1 MQFFYDGQLRRYIAQ
16 TIRML
21 SGFKTKTADGTE
33 KIVPVMY
40 GDISRQV
47 AHIIR
52 NNSENKIPSAP
63 RISVYISDLQL
74 DKPRLSDATYV
85 NKVNI
90 RERKIDDNTGEYTT
104 EQGANYTVE
113 RLMPT
118 PYMLTVK
125 ADVWTTNTEQKLQ
138 ILEQI
143 LVLFNPSFEIQT
155 TDNYVDWTSLT
166 TIILDDIVFSN
177 RTIPVGTESDIDVAT
192 LTFQTPIWITTPGK
206 LKRLGVIQ
214 TVISNIFREDGAL
227 DPTFIAGQPASTQ
240 YVTPGNYG
248 LLVIDNK
255 IKLVAFAEA
264 VTENKPTDIPAKW
277 GLDTNWYRLLDQY
290 GEFRAGSSRI
300 HLIRVDGPEIVG
312 TIAVD
317 PADETVMLVNWD
329 PDTYPTNTVIGN
341 RGTIDAIIDPTTYN
355 PLGVTAGKRFLILE
369 DIGSV
374 DNVDGVAAWK
384 NSDNSDFIASA
395 DDIIEWDGSNWS
407 IVFNASEVTDTVYIT
422 NLRTGVQYKWDGDI
436 WSKSFDGE
444 YPAGNWRLVL

>member
-21 SGFKTKTADGTE
+21 SGFKIKTGDGTE
-33 KIVPVMY
+33 KVVPVMY

-47 AHIIR
+47 AHIMR
-52 NNSENKIPSAP
+52 NNSENKLPSAP

-90 RERKIDDNTGEYTT
+90 RERKIDDDTGEYTS
-104 EQGANYTVE
+104 EQGINYTVE

-125 ADVWTTNTEQKLQ
+125 ADIWSTNTEQKLQ
-138 ILEQI
+138 IMEQI

-214 TVISNIFREDGAL
+214 TVISNIFREDGEI
-227 DPTFIAGQPASTQ
+227 DPTFIAGQPASVQ

-248 LLVIDNK
+248 LLVLDSK
-255 IKLVAFAEA
+255 IKLVSYAES
-264 VTENKPTDIPAKW
+264 VTAQNPTDIPVKW
-277 GLDTNWYRLLDQY
+277 GPDVSWYRLLDQY

-300 HLIRVDGPEIVG
+300 HLIRPNGPEIVG

-317 PADETVMLVNWD
+317 PGDETLILVNWD
-329 PDTYPTNTVIGN
+329 PDTYPTNTVVNG
-341 RGTIDAIIDPTTYN
+341 RGSIDAIVDPTTYN
-355 PLGVTAGKRFLILE
+355 PAGVIAGRRFLILE
-369 DIGSV
+369 DIGFV
-374 DNVDGVAAWK
+374 DNVDGADAWQ
-384 NSDNSDFIASA
+384 NSDGSEFSA
-395 DDIIEWDGSNWS
+395 RANDIIEWDGNNWN
-407 IVFNASEVTDTVYIT
+407 IVFDASEITDTVYIT
-422 NLRTGVQYKWDGDI
+422 NLRTNIQYKWDGEI

-444 YPAGNWRLVL
+444 YPAGSWRLVL